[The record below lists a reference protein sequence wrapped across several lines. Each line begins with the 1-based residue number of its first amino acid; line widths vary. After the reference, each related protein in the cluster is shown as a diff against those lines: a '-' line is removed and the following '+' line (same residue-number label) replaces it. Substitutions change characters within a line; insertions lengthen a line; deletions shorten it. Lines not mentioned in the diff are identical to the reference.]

1 MRLALCA
8 VVIGLGLTA
17 AIAKS
22 GSDGSGQPT
31 PANASFDGER
41 AYKSNCT
48 RCHTAPPALSQ
59 RQANTVMRHMR
70 VKANLPARDAQAIYQ
85 YLLQSDE
92 KH

>member
-1 MRLALCA
+1 MRIALCTCLVFLSLLA
-8 VVIGLGLTA
+8 S
-17 AIAKS
+17 AKS
-22 GSDGSGQPT
+22 GSNSPSQPAQT
-31 PANASFDGER
+31 DSAEYGEQ

-85 YLLQSDE
+85 YLLQSDK

>member
-1 MRLALCA
+1 MRVALCTCLVFLALLA
-8 VVIGLGLTA
+8 S
-17 AIAKS
+17 AKS
-22 GSDGSGQPT
+22 GSDSPGQPAQT
-31 PANASFDGER
+31 DLEHGEQ

-48 RCHTAPPALSQ
+48 RCHTAPPALSP

-70 VKANLPARDAQAIYQ
+70 VKANLPARDAEAIYQ

>member
-1 MRLALCA
+1 MRLALCTC
-8 VVIGLGLTA
+8 VVLLGLIA
-17 AIAKS
+17 AAAKS
-22 GSDGSGQPT
+22 GSNTPT
-31 PANASFDGER
+31 ASARPNTGEYGEQ

-48 RCHTAPPALSQ
+48 RCHTAPPQLSE

-70 VKANLPARDAQAIYQ
+70 VKANLPARDAEAIYQ

>member
-1 MRLALCA
+1 MRVRVFAL
-8 VVIGLGLTA
+8 VIVLGVTA
-17 AIAKS
+17 ATAKN
-22 GSDGSGQPT
+22 GSSDPVQPGASNGSV
-31 PANASFDGER
+31 DGEQ

-70 VKANLPARDAQAIYQ
+70 VKANLPARDAEAIYQ

>member
-1 MRLALCA
+1 MRRLLCSCVVLLAL
-8 VVIGLGLTA
+8 A
-17 AIAKS
+17 AANAKS
-22 GSDGSGQPT
+22 GSNTASASTQSG
-31 PANASFDGER
+31 ASDYGEQ

-48 RCHTAPPALSQ
+48 RCHTAPPQLSA

-70 VKANLPARDAQAIYQ
+70 VKANLPARDAEAIYQ

>member
-1 MRLALCA
+1 MRQGLWAL
-8 VVIGLGLTA
+8 VIALGLA
-17 AIAKS
+17 SAVAKNGPS
-22 GSDGSGQPT
+22 GSGQSTT
-31 PANASFDGER
+31 PSVPDGEQ

-48 RCHTAPPALSQ
+48 RCHTAPPALSP

-70 VKANLPARDAQAIYQ
+70 VKANLPAADAQAIYQ